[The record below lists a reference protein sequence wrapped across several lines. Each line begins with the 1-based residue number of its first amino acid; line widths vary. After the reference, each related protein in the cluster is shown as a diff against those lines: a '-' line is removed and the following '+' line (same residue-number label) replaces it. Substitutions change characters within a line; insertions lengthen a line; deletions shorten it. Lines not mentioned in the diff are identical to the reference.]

1 MEQNQNNSN
10 TEPTNVNVN
19 QAEEAEVAEKPFCE
33 RPYEEVEDGFIDD
46 RGFYTTPNGSF
57 WDDEHTYF
65 NHLGFDRH
73 GGSYDK
79 YGVYHPGAG
88 YDEAT
93 GLYNDQKEFISNNE
107 LKETVKNVELSI
119 SKLKEQE
126 SKDEKTL
133 RKYEKLEEES
143 EDSDE
148 EEKSNVTLDEDE
160 VKEAY
165 DFVMENEKRNQN
177 SENKEKVT
185 VSKDKVSKK
194 QKEVKDSKTTAN
206 NENDNNNANNAN
218 DAPAV
223 EG

>member
-1 MEQNQNNSN
+1 MEQNQPNQPKEVHESQA
-10 TEPTNVNVN
+10 TKAQEEPENLET
-19 QAEEAEVAEKPFCE
+19 AFCD

-93 GLYNDQKEFISNNE
+93 GLYNDQKEFITGNE
-107 LKETVKNVELSI
+107 IKEAEKNVELSI

-126 SKDEKTL
+126 LKDEKTI

-148 EEKSNVTLDEDE
+148 EGDNSNVTYDEDE
-160 VKEAY
+160 IKEAY
-165 DFVMENEKRNQN
+165 DFVMENEKKNVN
-177 SENKEKVT
+177 GTT
-185 VSKDKVSKK
+185 VPKDKVSKK
-194 QKEVKDSKTTAN
+194 QPTTATD
-206 NENDNNNANNAN
+206 EN
-218 DAPAV
+218 V
-223 EG
+223 QQ

>member
-1 MEQNQNNSN
+1 MEQNQPNQPKEVHESQA
-10 TEPTNVNVN
+10 TKAQEEPENLET
-19 QAEEAEVAEKPFCE
+19 AFCD

-93 GLYNDQKEFISNNE
+93 GLYNDQKEFITGNE
-107 LKETVKNVELSI
+107 IKEAEKNVELSI

-126 SKDEKTL
+126 LKDEKTI

-143 EDSDE
+143 EDSDDDE
-148 EEKSNVTLDEDE
+148 DKSNVTYDEDE
-160 VKEAY
+160 IKEAY
-165 DFVMENEKRNQN
+165 DFVMENEKKNVN
-177 SENKEKVT
+177 STT
-185 VSKDKVSKK
+185 VPKDKVSKK
-194 QKEVKDSKTTAN
+194 QPTTATD
-206 NENDNNNANNAN
+206 EN
-218 DAPAV
+218 V
-223 EG
+223 QQ

>member
-1 MEQNQNNSN
+1 MEQNQPNQPKEVHESQA
-10 TEPTNVNVN
+10 TKAQEEPENLET
-19 QAEEAEVAEKPFCE
+19 AFCD

-93 GLYNDQKEFISNNE
+93 GLYNDQKEFITGNE
-107 LKETVKNVELSI
+107 IKEAEKNVELSI

-126 SKDEKTL
+126 LKDEKTI

-148 EEKSNVTLDEDE
+148 EGDNSNVTYDEDE
-160 VKEAY
+160 IKEAY
-165 DFVMENEKRNQN
+165 DFVMENE
-177 SENKEKVT
+177 NKNIDIAT
-185 VSKDKVSKK
+185 VPKDKVSKK
-194 QKEVKDSKTTAN
+194 QPD
-206 NENDNNNANNAN
+206 EN
-218 DAPAV
+218 V
-223 EG
+223 QQ

>member
-1 MEQNQNNSN
+1 MEQNQPNQPKEVHESQA
-10 TEPTNVNVN
+10 TKAQDEPENLET
-19 QAEEAEVAEKPFCE
+19 AFCD

-93 GLYNDQKEFISNNE
+93 GLYNDQKEFITGNE
-107 LKETVKNVELSI
+107 IKEAEKNVELSI

-126 SKDEKTL
+126 LKDEKTI

-148 EEKSNVTLDEDE
+148 EGDNSNVTYDEDE
-160 VKEAY
+160 IKEAY
-165 DFVMENEKRNQN
+165 DFVMENE
-177 SENKEKVT
+177 NKNIDIAT
-185 VSKDKVSKK
+185 VPKDKVSKK
-194 QKEVKDSKTTAN
+194 QPD
-206 NENDNNNANNAN
+206 EN
-218 DAPAV
+218 V
-223 EG
+223 QQ

>member
-1 MEQNQNNSN
+1 MEQNQPNQPKEVHESQA
-10 TEPTNVNVN
+10 TKAQEEPENLET
-19 QAEEAEVAEKPFCE
+19 AFCD

-93 GLYNDQKEFISNNE
+93 GLYNDQKEFITGNE
-107 LKETVKNVELSI
+107 IKEAEKNVELSI

-126 SKDEKTL
+126 LKDEKTI

-148 EEKSNVTLDEDE
+148 EGDNSNVTYDEDE
-160 VKEAY
+160 IKEAY
-165 DFVMENEKRNQN
+165 DFVMENEKKNVN
-177 SENKEKVT
+177 STT
-185 VSKDKVSKK
+185 VPKDKVSKK
-194 QKEVKDSKTTAN
+194 QPTTATD
-206 NENDNNNANNAN
+206 EN
-218 DAPAV
+218 V
-223 EG
+223 QQ

>member
-1 MEQNQNNSN
+1 MEQNQPNQPKEVHESQA
-10 TEPTNVNVN
+10 TKAQEEPENL
-19 QAEEAEVAEKPFCE
+19 EKAFCD

-93 GLYNDQKEFISNNE
+93 GLYNDQKEFITGNE
-107 LKETVKNVELSI
+107 IKEAEKNVELSI

-126 SKDEKTL
+126 LKDEKTI

-148 EEKSNVTLDEDE
+148 EGDNSNVTYDEDE
-160 VKEAY
+160 IKEAY
-165 DFVMENEKRNQN
+165 DFVMENEKKNVN
-177 SENKEKVT
+177 STT
-185 VSKDKVSKK
+185 VPKDKVSKK
-194 QKEVKDSKTTAN
+194 QPTTATD
-206 NENDNNNANNAN
+206 EN
-218 DAPAV
+218 V
-223 EG
+223 QQ

>member
-1 MEQNQNNSN
+1 MEQNQPNQTNQPKESHESQA
-10 TEPTNVNVN
+10 TKAQEEPENLET
-19 QAEEAEVAEKPFCE
+19 AFCD

-93 GLYNDQKEFISNNE
+93 GLYNDQKEFITGNE
-107 LKETVKNVELSI
+107 IKEAEKNVELSI

-126 SKDEKTL
+126 LKDEKTI

-148 EEKSNVTLDEDE
+148 EGDNSNVTYDEDE
-160 VKEAY
+160 IKEAY
-165 DFVMENEKRNQN
+165 DFVMENEKKNVN
-177 SENKEKVT
+177 STT
-185 VSKDKVSKK
+185 VPKDKVSKK
-194 QKEVKDSKTTAN
+194 QPSTATD
-206 NENDNNNANNAN
+206 EN
-218 DAPAV
+218 V
-223 EG
+223 QQ

>member
-1 MEQNQNNSN
+1 MEQNQPNQPKESHESQA
-10 TEPTNVNVN
+10 TKAQEEPENLET
-19 QAEEAEVAEKPFCE
+19 AFCD

-93 GLYNDQKEFISNNE
+93 GLYNDQKEFITGNE
-107 LKETVKNVELSI
+107 IKAAEKNVELSI

-126 SKDEKTL
+126 LKDEKTI

-148 EEKSNVTLDEDE
+148 EGDNSNVTYDEDE
-160 VKEAY
+160 IKEAY
-165 DFVMENEKRNQN
+165 DFVMENEKKNVN
-177 SENKEKVT
+177 STT
-185 VSKDKVSKK
+185 VPKDKVSKK
-194 QKEVKDSKTTAN
+194 QPTTATD
-206 NENDNNNANNAN
+206 EN
-218 DAPAV
+218 V
-223 EG
+223 QQ

>member
-1 MEQNQNNSN
+1 MEQNQPNQPKEVHESQA
-10 TEPTNVNVN
+10 TKAQEEPENLET
-19 QAEEAEVAEKPFCE
+19 AFCD

-93 GLYNDQKEFISNNE
+93 GLYNDQKEFITGNE
-107 LKETVKNVELSI
+107 IKEAEKNVELSI

-126 SKDEKTL
+126 LKDEKTI

-148 EEKSNVTLDEDE
+148 EGDNSNVTYDEDE
-160 VKEAY
+160 IKEAY
-165 DFVMENEKRNQN
+165 DFVMENEKKNVN
-177 SENKEKVT
+177 GTT
-185 VSKDKVSKK
+185 VPKDKVSKK
-194 QKEVKDSKTTAN
+194 QPSTATD
-206 NENDNNNANNAN
+206 EN
-218 DAPAV
+218 V
-223 EG
+223 QQ